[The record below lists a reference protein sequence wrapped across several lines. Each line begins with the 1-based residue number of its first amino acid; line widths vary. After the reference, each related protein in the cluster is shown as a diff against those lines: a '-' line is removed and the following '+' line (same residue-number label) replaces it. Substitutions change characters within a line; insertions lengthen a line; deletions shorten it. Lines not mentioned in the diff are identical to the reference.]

1 LHTRSF
7 IILPP
12 TDRQPPPP
20 PPDAEEREER
30 RKRERA
36 AKQFQF
42 VTKEVDWGVA
52 KTYVALADDPDLD
65 VAYGMKRKEMGRPST
80 GDNRTGMA
88 VDQYL
93 DDEEWEREQLKSG
106 ITPKV
111 APFPFFMSKAS

>member
-12 TDRQPPPP
+12 TDREPPPP
-20 PPDAEEREER
+20 PPDVEEREER

-65 VAYGMKRKEMGRPST
+65 VAYGMKRKEMGRPSS

-93 DDEEWEREQLKSG
+93 DDEEWEREQLKAG

-111 APFPFFMSKAS
+111 APFPFFMNKAS